1 MRILHTADWHLGRTL
16 EGRSRQEEQEAFMDE
31 LVAIVRDE
39 QIDVVLM
46 AGDAYDSVNPP
57 AAAEK
62 LFYDGLA
69 RLADGG
75 GRHVIAIAGNHD
87 NPERLMAAAPLA
99 LRQGITL
106 VGLPTPQLQRVDVT
120 RTGERALLFALPYPS
135 ESRLRELLAD
145 EADEASLRGAYS
157 QRIAQ
162 LVARQATQFTPRTV
176 NLIMSHL
183 YVLGGAESESERPI
197 QVGGAYTV
205 DTSALCANAQY
216 VALGHL
222 HRPQLI
228 KTTSLNRSTDS
239 LNRSTDTP
247 NRSTDSLNGAFDS
260 INHTDSLNG
269 AHDSLIHSP
278 DSLIRYSGSPLAYSF
293 SEAGQAKSVT
303 IIDLQPGGVPQWHE
317 VYLSSGKPLVRWRA
331 TEGIA
336 QVHRWLDE
344 GKDARA
350 WIDLE
355 LHIQDSLSM
364 EQIQSLRKQHSGII
378 HIRPIY
384 SMADETVASEI
395 MRRDQ
400 LPIDEIFRRFYTRQ
414 TGGAQAEPALVSL
427 FLELLQQSTDVEM
440 MASTAEREE

>member
-31 LVAIVRDE
+31 LVALVRDQ

-75 GRHVIAIAGNHD
+75 GRQVIAIAGNHD
-87 NPERLMAAAPLA
+87 NPERLAASAPLA

-106 VGLPTPQLQRVDVT
+106 VGLPTPQLQLVDVP
-120 RTGERALLFALPYPS
+120 RTGERAKLFALPYPS
-135 ESRLRELLAD
+135 ESRLRELLAE
-145 EADEASLRGAYS
+145 EADEAGLRGAYS

-162 LVARQATQFTPRTV
+162 LVARQATEFTSHTV

-205 DTSALCANAQY
+205 DTAALCANAQY

-222 HRPQLI
+222 HRPQQL
-228 KTTSLNRSTDS
+228 KAS
-239 LNRSTDTP
+239 
-247 NRSTDSLNGAFDS
+247 
-260 INHTDSLNG
+260 
-269 AHDSLIHSP
+269 
-278 DSLIRYSGSPLAYSF
+278 SLIRYSGSPLAYSF
-293 SEAGQAKSVT
+293 SEAGQAKSVM
-303 IIDLQPGGVPQWHE
+303 IVDVAPGGEASLTE
-317 VYLSSGKPLVRWRA
+317 VFLSSGKPLVRWKA
-331 TEGIA
+331 TDGIA
-336 QVHRWLDE
+336 QVYSWLEE

-355 LHIQDSLSM
+355 LHITDSLSM
-364 EQIQSLRKQHSGII
+364 EQIQRLRKQHSGII
-378 HIRPIY
+378 NIRPIY
-384 SMADETVASEI
+384 PDLVIGTAAGEAD
-395 MRRDQ
+395 RRDQ
-400 LPIDEIFRRFYTRQ
+400 LPIDEMFRRFYTRQ
-414 TGGAQAEPALVSL
+414 TGGAEAEPALVSL
-427 FLELLQQSTDVEM
+427 FLELLQQSTEK
-440 MASTAEREE
+440 EEENE